1 LKYRIHRSLSE
12 LIREGCEGRLNI
24 QINPRWFAMGNV
36 YPDCTHQR
44 VLHLHEWDSAGRM
57 VERMIRRFCRKGLNN
72 GTVLSRWRS
81 LRLGIISHYICDFS
95 CYAHTSSFDG
105 TLRQHRSYEAVQGRL
120 HPAPAQKSDCDFHA
134 AASSAELI
142 DMLDTMLRQREKASF
157 SPAEDLHY
165 AAAAGTQ
172 LACAMLRLCL
182 DQPSKPAVWRRLPL
196 LRHRL
201 AHAA

>member
-1 LKYRIHRSLSE
+1 MKYRIHRSLSE

-44 VLHLHEWDSAGRM
+44 VLHLHEWESAGRM
-57 VERMIRRFCRKGLNN
+57 L
-72 GTVLSRWRS
+72 LSRWRS

-95 CYAHTSSFDG
+95 CYAHTASFAG

-134 AASSAELI
+134 AASSSELI

-182 DQPSKPAVWRRLPL
+182 NRPTKPAVWRRLPL
-196 LRHRL
+196 LRRRL
-201 AHAA
+201 ARAG